1 MVAVSHFPAGWS
13 RSYFAPLWGFVA
25 GAALQLQ
32 QQVLWSA
39 SLYVIVLCIG
49 VGAGWWVWRIQLF
62 KHTTPVAGWWLCTAL
77 LALVLGFAC
86 TGLRAAV
93 YAATALDAKL
103 EGQDIQ
109 VVGVVADMPQP
120 FPGGVRFRFNVES
133 ARLHGQLTVLPELM
147 DVGWYGGVVGQDG
160 QGFALNYQPPDIQA
174 GQRWRMTV
182 RLKAPHGSMNPHGF
196 DYELWMWEQGVQA
209 LGTVRAGAQQD
220 AAQLMGQTARYP
232 VAWLR
237 QWVRDRIVHKVPDA
251 QQAGLIAALVVGDQ
265 SAIAKPDWDIF
276 RATGVAHLVSISGL
290 HVTMFAWLALR
301 CVGWWWRRS
310 PWRCLKYPAPQAAL
324 LGGVLLACMYAV
336 FAGWGVPAQR
346 TCIMLATLAVLRIAG
361 VRWPWPQVWMLAGAV
376 VVALDP
382 WALLQAGFWLSF
394 VAVGILFASDSGRVA
409 GSANGMRQRVW
420 QMLREQWVITLA
432 LAPLTLLLFGQVS
445 LVGLLANAMAIPWVT
460 LVITP
465 LAMLGVLLPGLW
477 TMAAAAV
484 ALLMA
489 LLQNLAQ
496 WPLAVLTLPMPPL
509 WAGVVALLGGVVMVA
524 PLPMRVRV
532 LGVPLM
538 LVVLLWQSP
547 APQGKHFE
555 LLAPDIGQGN
565 AVLVRT
571 RNHALLYDAGPRIG
585 QDHDAGARV
594 LMPLLNAMGIT
605 LDRLLISHGDADHIG
620 GAVAVLQTQKRA
632 DVMSSIPLN
641 HDLSAIRPLQRCEA
655 GQRWNWDGVDFEI
668 LHPSTADY
676 ASPMTTNAM
685 SCVLRISNGAY
696 TALLAGD
703 IGQAQELKLVQQ
715 NAPLRADVLLVPHHG
730 SKTSSSP
737 EFLRAVAPTWALVQ
751 SGYRNRYGHPA
762 EPVMRRYQEAGIKV
776 LNSPQCGAM
785 HWKTMNAELLEC
797 ERTRKLHYWSHLAPN

>member
-13 RSYFAPLWGFVA
+13 RSYFSALAGFVA

-32 QQVLWSA
+32 QQNLWSSA
-39 SLYVIVLCIG
+39 VYALVVFVCMG
-49 VGAGWWVWRIQLF
+49 VSWVGWRNKIFKKTGNSVWCLS
-62 KHTTPVAGWWLCTAL
+62 TAL

-93 YAATALDAKL
+93 YADTVLDAKL

-120 FPGGVRFRFNVES
+120 FSGGLRFRFHVES

-160 QGFALNYQPPDIQA
+160 QGFALHYQPPDIKA

-196 DYELWMWEQGVQA
+196 DYELWMWEQSVQA
-209 LGTVRAGAQQD
+209 LATVRAGAQEE

-310 PWRCLKYPAPQAAL
+310 PRRCLKYPAPQAAL

-394 VAVGILFASDSGRVA
+394 VAVGILFASDSERAA
-409 GSANGMRQRVW
+409 GSAKGMGQRVW

-477 TMAAAAV
+477 SLAAAAV

-489 LLQNLAQ
+489 LLQNFAQ

-509 WAGVVALLGGVVMVA
+509 WAGVAALLGGVVMVA
-524 PLPMRVRV
+524 PLPIRVRV

-547 APQGKHFE
+547 APQSKHFE

-585 QDHDAGARV
+585 QDNDAGARV
-594 LMPLLNAMGIT
+594 LMPLLNAKGIT

-620 GAVAVLQTQKRA
+620 GAVAVLKTQKRA

-668 LHPSTADY
+668 LHPNPADY

-703 IGQAQELKLVQQ
+703 IGQAQELQLVQQ

-730 SKTSSSP
+730 SKTSSSS
-737 EFLRAVAPTWALVQ
+737 EFLQAVAPKWALVQ

-762 EPVMRRYQEAGIKV
+762 ETVMRRYQDAGITV

-785 HWKTMNAELLEC
+785 HWKTMDAERLEC
-797 ERTRKLHYWSHLAPN
+797 ERTIKLRYWHHRIPG